1 MQKLQHKVNWTIDAN
16 HWELLCEHPDL
27 AVVSIVREFYANGKE
42 RDGFRVFVRGK
53 WVAFDRTTI
62 NGYYRL
68 ADLEDDQYQAL
79 LESNETNWDDIKD
92 ALRKETVAW
101 KRYTNGGLKSFLGQ
115 AIKKIAKI
123 WHYFV
128 CAKLQPTTNVSVV
141 MKSIAALVYTIL
153 EGLKIN
159 VGLVIQH
166 SIIHGF
172 EQGIQGFSHP
182 HLIIELCHNTRVKW
196 NQKEEVRAPKGI
208 IDDAVVVKIQGD
220 TTEVLP
226 RPVGPSQPRPG
237 TAYDRINHME

>member
-1 MQKLQHKVNWTIDAN
+1 M
-16 HWELLCEHPDL
+16 
-27 AVVSIVREFYANGKE
+27 
-42 RDGFRVFVRGK
+42 
-53 WVAFDRTTI
+53 
-62 NGYYRL
+62 
-68 ADLEDDQYQAL
+68 
-79 LESNETNWDDIKD
+79 
-92 ALRKETVAW
+92 
-101 KRYTNGGLKSFLGQ
+101 
-115 AIKKIAKI
+115 KKISKI

-208 IDDAVVVKIQGD
+208 IDDAVVVKIQSD
-220 TTEVLP
+220 TVEVLP
-226 RPVGPSQPRPG
+226 RPTRPSQPRPG
-237 TAYDRINHME
+237 TAHDHINHMEQYLQSQFTYLNQYQHSMAQYRQNSNHAWSHMFHDCAQALHVDTSGWPAMPQFQPPLPP